1 MTQTK
6 HTGFE
11 KLAEET
17 KLYPQ
22 EQLAEIGAK
31 NKALFIGIP
40 KEVSLNENRIP
51 LTPDAVGLLVRNG
64 HQVWVETGAG
74 DKSNF
79 TDKEYSEA
87 GAEVIENAKEIYN
100 ANIILKIEPP
110 TIEEIELL
118 KPKQILISAL
128 NLVYKDKSYFEK
140 LLAKKVI
147 AIAYEFIED
156 KAGGQPITRAM
167 SEIAGISAVQIASE
181 YLTTSHDGMGVI
193 LGGITGVPPTKLVI
207 LGAGTVAEYV
217 ARAAFGMGA
226 EIKIFDNHIYKL
238 GRIKHALNFPVYTST
253 IDTDVLAKSLERAD
267 VFIGAL
273 RPDKAHN
280 KVVVT
285 EDMVR
290 NMKEGAVI
298 IDLSIDQG
306 GCVETSE
313 TTTLDKPVFRKHDVI
328 HYCVPN
334 VTSRVARTASS
345 ALSNIFTPMLL
356 RAGEEGEIEDMIFN
370 HQWFMRGV
378 YAYRG
383 GLANFDLARRYK
395 LPYKDISL
403 FRAARL

>member
-31 NKALFIGIP
+31 NKAPFVGIP
-40 KEVSLNENRIP
+40 KEGSLNETRMP

-226 EIKIFDNHIYKL
+226 EIKIFDNHHL
-238 GRIKHALNFPVYTST
+238 
-253 IDTDVLAKSLERAD
+253 
-267 VFIGAL
+267 FIL
-273 RPDKAHN
+273 TK
-280 KVVVT
+280 
-285 EDMVR
+285 
-290 NMKEGAVI
+290 
-298 IDLSIDQG
+298 
-306 GCVETSE
+306 
-313 TTTLDKPVFRKHDVI
+313 
-328 HYCVPN
+328 
-334 VTSRVARTASS
+334 
-345 ALSNIFTPMLL
+345 
-356 RAGEEGEIEDMIFN
+356 
-370 HQWFMRGV
+370 
-378 YAYRG
+378 
-383 GLANFDLARRYK
+383 
-395 LPYKDISL
+395 
-403 FRAARL
+403 